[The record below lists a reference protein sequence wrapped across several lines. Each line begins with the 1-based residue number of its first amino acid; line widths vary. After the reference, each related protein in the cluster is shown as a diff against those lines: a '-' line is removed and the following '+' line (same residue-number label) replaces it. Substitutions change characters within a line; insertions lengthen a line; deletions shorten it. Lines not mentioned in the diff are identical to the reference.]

1 LVTRKKNEEMK
12 KANGQKSKSQFR
24 AKRPPLP
31 TNSKNKP
38 EAEPVDARNDAY
50 NRNTRNKQINGD
62 YKTNIDAVKKQ
73 SGIPRQPQFST
84 DRYSRLRTNEN
95 DSEYRSEAKV
105 EPRRP
110 LRKSKSFLENKMKL
124 KPVGIN
130 YQNLK

>member
-1 LVTRKKNEEMK
+1 MTRKKNEEMK

-31 TNSKNKP
+31 TNTKNKP
-38 EAEPVDARNDAY
+38 ETEPVDVRNGVN

-62 YKTNIDAVKKQ
+62 YNTNIDAVKKQ
-73 SGIPRQPQFST
+73 NGIPRLSQFST
-84 DRYSRLRTNEN
+84 DRYSQLRNNAN

-124 KPVGIN
+124 KPVNTN